1 LRENLEQRVRERT
14 VELRQALEDVEAAHL
29 DTITRL
35 VLAAE
40 YKDEDTATH
49 IRRMSHYAALLA
61 RRAALPESEVA
72 AMLLTSSMHD
82 VGKIGIPD
90 AILLKPG
97 KFDRDEFDI
106 MKQHTILG
114 AKMLNGSPSKLL
126 RAGEVIALSHH
137 EKWDGSGYPHGLA
150 GEEIPL
156 WGRICAV
163 ADVFDAL
170 TSARPYKQPFSI
182 EKARSVLLEGRGRH
196 FDPKLVDLFLED
208 FDEVLA
214 IHGQFQDAKMVE

>member
-1 LRENLEQRVRERT
+1 
-14 VELRQALEDVEAAHL
+14 VEAAHL

-61 RRAALPESEVA
+61 RRAKLPESEVDT
-72 AMLLTSSMHD
+72 MLLTSSMHD

-106 MKQHTILG
+106 MKQHTTLG
-114 AKMLNGSPSKLL
+114 AKMLNGSPSRLL
-126 RAGEVIALSHH
+126 QAGKVIALSHH

-156 WGRICAV
+156 WGRICAI

-170 TSARPYKQPFSI
+170 TSPRPYKQAYSI
-182 EKARSVLLEGRGRH
+182 EKARNILLEGRGSH
-196 FDPKLVDLFLED
+196 FEAKLVDLFLED
-208 FDEVLA
+208 FDEVTA
-214 IHGQFQDAKMVE
+214 IQGQSHAE